1 MITYVQHLTEHL
13 WDVALVSVGY
23 SSSQGKECMGLP
35 VDKTKKEN
43 LMCYIIS
50 LRNEAKST
58 LVCQEGEISLALNSK
73 RVVKSNSVVITETIE
88 TFSQKVKIQ
97 IP

>member
-35 VDKTKKEN
+35 VDKKGKFNVLYN
-43 LMCYIIS
+43 L
-50 LRNEAKST
+50 
-58 LVCQEGEISLALNSK
+58 
-73 RVVKSNSVVITETIE
+73 IE
-88 TFSQKVKIQ
+88 K
-97 IP
+97 